1 MTITSTSPTTAPGR
15 SPSSSARHFG
25 KYRGTVNDNQDPRN
39 QGRLKVEVPEILGD
53 VVSGWALPCLPYA
66 GDKSGVY
73 TVPAVGSGVW
83 VEFEAGDVS
92 RPIWVGCWWQSDKIP
107 EDEGGA
113 QVTPDVRTVRSEEG
127 LLLAFH
133 DDNKTI
139 ALSDS
144 DGSNQVVIDAQGG
157 KVTIKASS
165 KVVVD
170 APQIQLVDGATHAG
184 VFGDQLNT
192 YLQQLVLSINTHM
205 HPGQQAGPFPVTP
218 MTPTPPAQTPTP
230 DLLSTKVT
238 LG

>member
-1 MTITSTSPTTAPGR
+1 MTTVTDYLATGRQATSNR
-15 SPSSSARHFG
+15 QYG
-25 KYRGTVNDNQDPRN
+25 KFRGTVSDNQDPRN
-39 QGRLKVEVPEILGD
+39 QGRLKVEVPEVLGS

-92 RPIWVGCWWQSDKIP
+92 RPIWVGCWWESDKIP
-107 EDEGGA
+107 EDEEGN
-113 QVTPDVRTVRSEEG
+113 QVTPDVRTVRSEQG
-127 LLLAFH
+127 MLLAFH
-133 DDNKTI
+133 DDSQTI

-144 DGSNQVVIDAQGG
+144 GGSNQIVIDAQGG
-157 KVTIKASS
+157 TITVKAST

-184 VFGDQLNT
+184 VFGDELTT
-192 YLQQLVLSINTHM
+192 YLNQLVQSFSTHM

-218 MTPTPPAQTPTP
+218 MIPSPPAQPPTP
-230 DLLSTKVT
+230 SILSTKVT